1 MKPTTASLF
10 MIQRDYC
17 PLSVLLNRAQRQA
30 VAYHITDEEESFTF
44 QDGSVLIH
52 EFATEGE
59 KDTLHT
65 EQN

>member
-30 VAYHITDEEESFTF
+30 VQYNIDDEAEYFAF
-44 QDGSVLIH
+44 KDGSTLVH
-52 EFATEGE
+52 EFATEDA
-59 KDTLHT
+59 KDSIYVKH
-65 EQN
+65 N